1 MKVLIALLVLYVV
14 LDIAF
19 SVGIVIVAIRNGYTL
34 RELAFMLRS
43 VLSPKVDYD
52 DDWGDIDEEF
62 TDYEDVTDDKT
73 FDDGYIVEESDG
85 SDN

>member
-19 SVGIVIVAIRNGYTL
+19 SVGIVIVALRNGYTL

-43 VLSPKVDYD
+43 VFSPKEDY
-52 DDWGDIDEEF
+52 DDWGDNDEEF
-62 TDYEDVTDDKT
+62 TDYEDVTDDTT
-73 FDDGYIVEESDG
+73 FDDGYIVEESNG

>member
-19 SVGIVIVAIRNGYTL
+19 SVGIVIVALRNGYTL
-34 RELAFMLRS
+34 YDLAYMLRS
-43 VLSPKVDYD
+43 VLSPKEDF
-52 DDWGDIDEEF
+52 DDWGDNDEEF
-62 TDYEDVTDDKT
+62 TDYEDVTDDPT
-73 FDDGYIVEESDG
+73 FDDGYIVEESNG

>member
-19 SVGIVIVAIRNGYTL
+19 SVGIVIVALRNGYTL
-34 RELAFMLRS
+34 YDLAFMFRS
-43 VLSPKVDYD
+43 ILSPKVDYD
-52 DDWGDIDEEF
+52 DWGDNDEEF
-62 TDYEDVTDDKT
+62 TDYEDVTDDTT
-73 FDDGYIVEESDG
+73 FDDGYIVEESNG